1 KRKID
6 NRAIIRSRFRKVDM
20 SMNNVPVERIFVVRI
35 LFDPLRRREC
45 REPEKEKRR
54 ADLHFSPPRRK
65 MHPQGSYFLK

>member
-1 KRKID
+1 
-6 NRAIIRSRFRKVDM
+6 M
-20 SMNNVPVERIFVVRI
+20 SMNNVPVERIFVARI